1 MDNEAKKIIESLQ
14 PLFDKAEAEGLWFYT
29 SYQNLWFSP
38 KELKQQQSLGG
49 FIWGANNWK
58 LRKPEEKL
66 ASLKRVAENAQK
78 EYEDFKNKF

>member
-1 MDNEAKKIIESLQ
+1 MFETAKDQ
-14 PLFDKAEAEGLWFYT
+14 GLWFYT

-38 KELKQQQSLGG
+38 KELKEKQKMGS

-66 ASLKRVAENAQK
+66 AQLKRIYENAER
-78 EYEDFKNKF
+78 EYKDFQNKF